1 MLLMKPPLQSNN
13 ACGVDV
19 FVVVAL
25 LWTVR
30 LTLTTPFRIILLT
43 IDSVIII
50 YYMINHSLLS
60 PVFGARRAGRYNLVT
75 FICQE
80 SDGHGRER
88 AITTRALQIKP
99 PDQFQ

>member
-30 LTLTTPFRIILLT
+30 LTLTTPFTIILLT
-43 IDSVIII
+43 IAIINQSYLASRSQMRKLRDDLSLKRGISTLSICSVAAA
-50 YYMINHSLLS
+50 LL
-60 PVFGARRAGRYNLVT
+60 FTR
-75 FICQE
+75 E
-80 SDGHGRER
+80 SEDVS
-88 AITTRALQIKP
+88 IFST
-99 PDQFQ
+99 